1 MSFFDSEIVRKEA
14 NEISFL
20 QQDILKRMPRIPL
33 MELNERVQFFDD
45 MIDLIDRQ
53 KIFYSRL
60 SLSDDPMA
68 QDLKEQFRQAAAMLG
83 MPTGHMNMMDIYE
96 DFKKSMETVRQQV
109 LDGTI

>member
-20 QQDILKRMPRIPL
+20 QQDIMKRMARIPI
-33 MELNERVQFFDD
+33 MERDERIQFFDD

-60 SLSDDPMA
+60 SLSDDPKA
-68 QDLKEQFRQAAAMLG
+68 QELKEQFRQAAAILG
-83 MPTGHMNMMDIYE
+83 MPSGHMNMMDIYE
-96 DFKKSMETVRQQV
+96 DFKKSMELVRQQV
-109 LDGTI
+109 LDGTL

>member
-20 QQDILKRMPRIPL
+20 QQDIIKRMPRIPL
-33 MELNERVQFFDD
+33 MELDERIQFFDD

-68 QDLKEQFRQAAAMLG
+68 QDLKEQFKQAATMLG

-96 DFKKSMETVRQQV
+96 DFKKSMTTVRQQV
-109 LDGTI
+109 LDGTL